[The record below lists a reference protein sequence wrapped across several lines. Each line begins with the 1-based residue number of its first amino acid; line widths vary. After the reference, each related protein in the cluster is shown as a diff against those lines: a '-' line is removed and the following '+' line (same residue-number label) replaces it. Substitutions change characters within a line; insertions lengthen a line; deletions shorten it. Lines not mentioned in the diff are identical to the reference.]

1 MPIDEVI
8 VKNFKALKNFRAKLN
23 LDLNIIVGDNE
34 SGKSTLLEAINLC
47 LTSQLN
53 NKWIN
58 QELSPYLFN
67 IETTQDFIRALQ
79 EGRNPEPPEILIEVY
94 LTKDS
99 EYMTLRGSINSL
111 RADLPGLSLT
121 IKLSKEYLEEYKN
134 YISNPSQVK
143 AIPTEYFEAYWY
155 SFSNNPIAYNTLQIK
170 PVLLD
175 SSSIRLQNGTDYYIQ
190 RTIQECLS
198 PQEKASMSILYRLLK
213 EKFAEEDTIKS
224 INARLESAKG
234 VITEKLLSISLDISH
249 KSNWDSNITSYLDDI
264 PYVFIGKGEQSVL
277 KTMFALQRKNARD
290 AQVFLIEEP
299 ENHLSYTNMS
309 ILIKKISDNFTD
321 KQIIITTHST
331 FVSNKLGL
339 SKLILLNFG
348 GVSTDLGALSKTTQD
363 YFMKL
368 PGYDTLRL
376 IIAKR
381 VILVEGPSD
390 ELIVQKAHLSRYNRL
405 PIDVGLDIISV
416 RGLSFKR
423 FLEIAVLLKKPVS
436 VITDNDGN
444 TERLQARYAEYIDNY
459 PFIRF
464 FYPSDNSS
472 PTMEYLLFDSI
483 GLETL
488 NKIFIQSI
496 STKED
501 MVSYMKQNK
510 VQCALQIFDSQF
522 EFDFPDYIV
531 SAIE

>member
-8 VKNFKALKNFRAKLN
+8 IKNFKGLKDFRAKLN
-23 LDLNIIVGDNE
+23 KDLNIIVGDNE

-47 LTSQLN
+47 LTGQLN
-53 NKWIN
+53 NRWIK

-67 IETTQDFIRALQ
+67 LETTQSFLQ
-79 EGRNPEPPEILIEVY
+79 DLQDGKNPEPPEILIEVY
-94 LTKDS
+94 LTRNS
-99 EYMTLRGSINSL
+99 EYMSLRGSINSI

-121 IKLSKEYLEEYKN
+121 IKLSDEYYEEYSI
-134 YISNPSQVK
+134 YISEPSQVK
-143 AIPTEYFEAYWY
+143 AIPTEYYDAFWY
-155 SFSNNPIAYNTLQIK
+155 SFSSNPIAYNTLPIK

-175 SSSIRLQNGTDYYIQ
+175 SSTIRLQNGTDYYIQ

-213 EKFAEEDTIKS
+213 EKFSEEAAIKS
-224 INARLESAKG
+224 INERLESAKG
-234 VITEKLLSISLDISH
+234 VITEKQLSISLDISH

-264 PYVFIGKGEQSVL
+264 PYTYIGKGEQSVL

-309 ILIKKISDNFTD
+309 ILIKKIKDNFTD
-321 KQIIITTHST
+321 KQIFITTHST

-348 GVSTDLGALSKTTQD
+348 GISTDLGALSETTQE

-376 IIAKR
+376 IIARR

-390 ELIVQKAHLSRYNRL
+390 ELIIQKAYIANYNKL
-405 PIDVGLDIISV
+405 PIEAGLDIISV

-423 FLEIAVLLKKPVS
+423 FLEIAVLIKKPVS
-436 VITDNDGN
+436 VITDNDGDI
-444 TERLQARYAEYIDNY
+444 EYLKSRYAEYIDKY
-459 PFIRF
+459 SFIKF
-464 FYPSDNSS
+464 FYPDDISF

-483 GLETL
+483 GLHTL
-488 NKIFIQSI
+488 NKIF
-496 STKED
+496 TKSFTTKGEMID
-501 MVSYMKQNK
+501 YMTGNK
-510 VQCALQIFDSQF
+510 VQCALQIFDSQL

-531 SAIE
+531 KAIE